1 MTIDATLDV
10 TSQEGQYIAVVPTG
24 AGRTACRSSEVRP
37 QRMRGRRRQP
47 TRENDDKESLI
58 MSRKPRKDSQI
69 VLHYLEDATVVGGL
83 VRLPLRAFQGGN

>member
-37 QRMRGRRRQP
+37 QRRRGRRRQP
-47 TRENDDKESLI
+47 TRENDDTESLI
-58 MSRKPRKDSQI
+58 MPRKSRKDSKI
-69 VLHYLEDATVVGGL
+69 VLHYLDDATVVGCP
-83 VRLPLRAFQGGN
+83 VRPPLRAARAGN